1 MTIYYCQTKVKTMMS
16 QEKKMEYA
24 LSLTEYSTK
33 YDVSVSTLRRKIKK
47 SAILNKMIEGKY
59 FLPDLEYRK
68 LSQQNTPPHKS
79 KVDTAP
85 PQELESKK
93 PVVKEYEG
101 EDLEPL
107 LEVKFVEKVESSPPV
122 KVEKKEEES
131 VSELKEAFRMVLSE
145 KENQITTLKSYIA
158 DLQTLNRVL
167 ESELERLEQ
176 LDKKTKSS
184 FYEIEFE

>member
-1 MTIYYCQTKVKTMMS
+1 MMS
-16 QEKKMEYA
+16 QEEKKMEYA

-68 LSQQNTPPHKS
+68 LSQKNTSPPS
-79 KVDTAP
+79 KVEVDTAP

-93 PVVKEYEG
+93 PVASKEYEG

-107 LEVKFVEKVESSPPV
+107 LEVKFVE
-122 KVEKKEEES
+122 
-131 VSELKEAFRMVLSE
+131 
-145 KENQITTLKSYIA
+145 N
-158 DLQTLNRVL
+158 
-167 ESELERLEQ
+167 
-176 LDKKTKSS
+176 
-184 FYEIEFE
+184 

>member
-1 MTIYYCQTKVKTMMS
+1 
-16 QEKKMEYA
+16 MEYA

-68 LSQQNTPPHKS
+68 LSQKNTSPPS
-79 KVDTAP
+79 KKIEVDTAP

-93 PVVKEYEG
+93 TRSPREYEG

-107 LEVKFVEKVESSPPV
+107 LEVKFVEKV
-122 KVEKKEEES
+122 VEPTQELTSTKKEVES
-131 VSELKEAFRMVLSE
+131 VVELKEAFRMVLSE
-145 KENQITTLKSYIA
+145 KENQITTLKAYIA

-167 ESELERLEQ
+167 ESELERLE
-176 LDKKTKSS
+176 LVEKKSKTS
-184 FYEIEFE
+184 FYEVDFE